1 MDRIFSL
8 ETSAVIGEE
17 PVTFIVITIMMMLCA
32 YLSGQNMAK
41 NWRKMGKVIFFAIIV
56 VVGHRF
62 LLTTLRNAEFL
73 NIAGVAISTAVMFS
87 VSIFTYLRDRANK
100 MVNQYP
106 WELKKKGLFNWTKIE
121 D

>member
-8 ETSAVIGEE
+8 DQSAMFGEE
-17 PVTFIVITIMMMLCA
+17 PVTFVIITILMMLCA

-56 VVGHRF
+56 VIGHRF

-73 NIAGVAISTAVMFS
+73 NIVGLIVSTAIIFS
-87 VSIFTYLRDRANK
+87 VSILTYLRDKANK

-106 WELKKKGLFNWTKIE
+106 WELQKKGLFGWKKIE

>member
-1 MDRIFSL
+1 MDRIFSF
-8 ETSAVIGEE
+8 ETSAIMGEE
-17 PVTFIVITIMMMLCA
+17 PVTFVVITGLMMLCA

-41 NWRKMGKVIFFAIIV
+41 NWRKMSKVIFFAIIV

-73 NIAGVAISTAVMFS
+73 NIAGVIMSTALMFS
-87 VSIFTYLRDRANK
+87 VSIFTYLRDKANK

-106 WELKKKGLFNWTKIE
+106 WELKKKGLFSWSKIE
-121 D
+121 E